1 MCGIFGW
8 ISEFPV
14 PQGTINNFHNKL
26 KHRGPDSFGFEQL
39 STQVGF
45 GMTRL
50 AINDL
55 SPSGHQ
61 PMVDLETG
69 VSLVFN
75 GEIYNFKELRVK
87 LEKLKHNFLGT
98 SDSEVILRLFL
109 ENGLAFVNEL
119 NGMFSIAIWDP
130 RSQSTYLIRDRFG
143 QKPMYYLERE
153 TMFAFCSSAK
163 VLALS
168 FEDKVPIDVSYVSNY
183 LGHGYVNDGSTPF
196 QNIRALP
203 PSSIGTFK
211 DGKFEVK
218 SYWDYSEA
226 FFPKNSLSF
235 SESVAK
241 LDELLDSTVARLIDA
256 SDVRVGVLLS
266 SGIDSSIIASKALR
280 HRQDTMLFT
289 LGFDNPDFDESKIV
303 RERFD
308 KFSSQLRIV
317 ELKFNLQDLLKVI
330 IDLDTPLGDTST
342 IPLYTIT
349 QEAQK
354 YVKTCLTG
362 DGADEILGGY
372 STYHATVLTTALQQ
386 NKLGKW
392 ILEISRLLAK
402 NVPVRFGNVSLSYKL
417 INFFKWS
424 HKNPLVAHQN
434 WRRIF
439 DDCEIQLLTGEL
451 PKLPETDLLYD
462 KKSEHRISTF
472 ESALIQD
479 ANTWLQNDILS
490 KSDQSSMA
498 NSLELR
504 APYLDEPI
512 VNFVSSLP
520 ESYKYEKFEGK
531 RILKEI
537 YRREIGPRGKY
548 SKKKGF
554 GSPVSQWIYNN
565 PNDFKRRII
574 DSTLFSETQVENL
587 FSEHLGKTRDNGQKI
602 FTLFVYSGWVSQF
615 Q

>member
-14 PQGTINNFHNKL
+14 PPETINNFHNKL
-26 KHRGPDSFGFEQL
+26 KHRGPDSFGFEQI
-39 STQVGF
+39 SNRIGF

-55 SPSGHQ
+55 TPSGNQ
-61 PMVDLETG
+61 PMIDLETG

-75 GEIYNFKELRVK
+75 GEIYNFKELRLK
-87 LEKLKHNFLGT
+87 LEKLKHIFQGT

-109 ENGLAFVNEL
+109 EHGLTFVNEL

-143 QKPMYYLERE
+143 QKPLYYLEE
-153 TMFAFCSSAK
+153 DKIFAFCSSAK
-163 VLALS
+163 ALALG
-168 FEDKVPIDVSYVSNY
+168 FKNRAQINAGYVSNF

-196 QNIRALP
+196 KNIKALP

-211 DGKFEVK
+211 DGKFEID
-218 SYWDYSEA
+218 SYWDYSKT
-226 FFPKNSLSF
+226 FLPKNSASY

-241 LDELLDSTVARLIDA
+241 LDELLDSTVARLINA
-256 SDVRVGVLLS
+256 SDVQVGVLLS
-266 SGIDSSIIASKALR
+266 SGIDSTIIASKALKYR
-280 HRQDTMLFT
+280 PDTMLFT
-289 LGFDNPDFDESKIV
+289 LGFDDPDFDESQIV
-303 RERFD
+303 RKRFENF
-308 KFSSQLRIV
+308 KSQLNIV
-317 ELKFNLQDLLKVI
+317 KLQFKIEDLFKVI
-330 IDLDTPLGDTST
+330 IELDTPLGDTSA
-342 IPLYTIT
+342 IPLYAIT

-362 DGADEILGGY
+362 DGADEIMCGY
-372 STYHATVLTTALQQ
+372 STYHATVLIDILQK
-386 NKLGKW
+386 NIIGKCILKVSKLF
-392 ILEISRLLAK
+392 A
-402 NVPVRFGNVSLSYKL
+402 NYVPVKFGNVSFSYKL
-417 INFFKWS
+417 VNFFKWS

-439 DDCEIQLLTGEL
+439 DDSEIQLLTGVL
-451 PKLPETDLLYD
+451 PAIPETNLLFD
-462 KKSEHRISTF
+462 RKLGHRFSIL
-472 ESALIQD
+472 ESALIHD
-479 ANTWLQNDILS
+479 AYTWLQNDILS

-520 ESYKYEKFEGK
+520 EIYKYEKFEGK

-537 YRREIGPRGKY
+537 YRKEIGPRSKY
-548 SKKKGF
+548 SRKKGF
-554 GSPVSQWIYNN
+554 GSPVSHWIYNY
-565 PNDFKRRII
+565 PNDFKKYII
-574 DSTLFSETQVENL
+574 DSSLFSEIEVEKL
-587 FSEHLGKTRDNGQKI
+587 FSEHLNKVKDNGHKI
-602 FTLFVYSGWVSQF
+602 FSLFVYSCWVSQF

>member
-8 ISEFPV
+8 ISELAV
-14 PQGTINNFHNKL
+14 PPETINNFHNQL
-26 KHRGPDSFGFEQL
+26 KHRGPDSFGFEQI
-39 STQVGF
+39 SNKIGF

-55 SPSGHQ
+55 TPSGHQ

-75 GEIYNFKELRVK
+75 GEIYNFKELRLK
-87 LEKLKHNFLGT
+87 LEKLEHIFLGT
-98 SDSEVILRLFL
+98 SDSEVVLRLFL
-109 ENGLAFVNEL
+109 ENGLGFVNEL

-143 QKPMYYLERE
+143 QKPLYYLERDDI
-153 TMFAFCSSAK
+153 FAFCSSAK
-163 VLALS
+163 ALALS
-168 FEDKVPIDVSYVSNY
+168 FEDQAAINVSYASNF
-183 LGHGYVNDGSTPF
+183 LGHGYVNDRSTPF
-196 QNIRALP
+196 QNIKALP

-211 DGKFEVK
+211 DGKLDINI
-218 SYWDYSEA
+218 YWDYSKT
-226 FFPKNSLSF
+226 FFPKNSASF

-256 SDVRVGVLLS
+256 SDVQVGVLLS
-266 SGIDSSIIASKALR
+266 SGIDSSIIASKALK
-280 HRQDTMLFT
+280 HRPDTMLFT
-289 LGFDNPDFDESKIV
+289 LGFDDPDFDESQIV
-303 RERFD
+303 KKRFE
-308 KFSSQLRIV
+308 KFSSQLMIV
-317 ELKFNLQDLLKVI
+317 ELKFNMENLLKVI

-342 IPLYTIT
+342 IPLYTIS

-372 STYHATVLTTALQQ
+372 STYHATVLTDILQK
-386 NKLGKW
+386 NLIGKW
-392 ILEISRLLAK
+392 VLKISKLLTN
-402 NVPVRFGNVSLSYKL
+402 NVPVKFGNVSLSYKL
-417 INFFKWS
+417 TNFFKWS

-439 DDCEIQLLTGEL
+439 DDSEIQLLTGEL
-451 PKLPETDLLYD
+451 PTMPQTNLLYD
-462 KKSEHRISTF
+462 RKLGHRISVL
-472 ESALIQD
+472 ESALIHD

-520 ESYKYEKFEGK
+520 EGYKYEKFEGK

-537 YRREIGPRGKY
+537 YRNEIGPRGRY
-548 SKKKGF
+548 SRKKGF

-565 PNDFKRRII
+565 PNDFKKPIN
-574 DSTLFSETQVENL
+574 DSMLFSETEVGNL
-587 FSEHLGKTRDNGQKI
+587 FSEHLNKTRDNGQKI
-602 FTLFVYSGWVSQF
+602 FTLFVYSCWISQF